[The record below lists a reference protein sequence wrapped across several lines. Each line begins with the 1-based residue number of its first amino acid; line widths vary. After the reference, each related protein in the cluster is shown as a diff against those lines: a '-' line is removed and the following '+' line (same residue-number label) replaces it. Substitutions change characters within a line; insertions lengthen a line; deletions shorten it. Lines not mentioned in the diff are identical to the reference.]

1 MTQAS
6 GPFEPRVLGT
16 LALAGLAA
24 LDATPVAQLLLSQP
38 LVTATALGALWG
50 DWQTAFEVGLVL
62 QILAAT
68 TLPIGARTPED
79 YASGGVI
86 GAGVALMAASHQ
98 PFAMYREGCAMIG
111 VVAGLVSAVLGVAL
125 IKWQRRRH
133 EGLSRWAE
141 AMLREGHEGALAA
154 AHRAAIVLAFAIGV
168 TYCAL
173 WLAISVP
180 FVTALAEHHS
190 LRLSRA
196 WTLAEPLWLG
206 LGLAQLLH
214 AFLERRL
221 SRAAIYGVALVAAW
235 LILIMGMP

>member
-1 MTQAS
+1 MTS
-6 GPFEPRVLGT
+6 LHGPFDPRVLGT
-16 LALAGLAA
+16 LALAGIAA

-50 DWQTAFEVGLVL
+50 DWTTAFQVGLVL
-62 QILAAT
+62 QILAAS

-86 GAGVALMAASHQ
+86 GAGVAIIAANHQ
-98 PFAMYREGCAMIG
+98 PFAMYRESCAMLG
-111 VVAGLVSAVLGVAL
+111 VVAGLVSAMLGVLL

-141 AMLREGHEGALAA
+141 AMLRDGHEGSLAA
-154 AHRAAIVLAFAIGV
+154 AHRAAIVLSFAIGV

-173 WLAISVP
+173 WLAL
-180 FVTALAEHHS
+180 VTPLVATLAEHHS
-190 LRLSRA
+190 LRLARA

-221 SRAAIYGVALVAAW
+221 ARAAVFGVALVAAW